1 MLITADGW
9 GRTGRDE
16 ITVGVPAA
24 GAAIGGVLAAA
35 AATTSGGALA
45 CARCQAAFAT
55 ATSGGAKM
63 PWPKQ

>member
-24 GAAIGGVLAAA
+24 GAAIGGVLAGA

-45 CARCQAAFAT
+45 GARSAFAT
-55 ATSGGAKM
+55 ASGGAKM

>member
-9 GRTGRDE
+9 GRRDG

-45 CARCQAAFAT
+45 GARSQAAFAT
-55 ATSGGAKM
+55 ASGGAKM